1 MLHWKEIDDALGAV
15 VSAALKAANLPAVRE
30 RKDVKAPL
38 VRRSYRIDVGQTDG
52 MGTDDYAETGCDIE
66 IYFYPADGTRPR
78 DELNTAADA
87 IRAALREGVTVQGVV
102 LIPEDDITCDVD
114 GETLAVMLRLTW
126 IETAEE
132 TGEFMED
139 MVYG

>member
-1 MLHWKEIDDALGAV
+1 MT
-15 VSAALKAANLPAVRE
+15 
-30 RKDVKAPL
+30 L
-38 VRRSYRIDVGQTDG
+38 VRPTAWARTDCAA
-52 MGTDDYAETGCDIE
+52 TQACDIE

-87 IRAALREGVTVQGVV
+87 IRAALREGVTVQDVV
-102 LIPEDDITCDVD
+102 LIPEERHFLRRRRRDAAGI
-114 GETLAVMLRLTW
+114 MLRLAW

-132 TGEFMED
+132 TGEFMEE

>member
-1 MLHWKEIDDALGAV
+1 MIHWKEIDDALGAV

-52 MGTDDYAETGCDIE
+52 MGT
-66 IYFYPADGTRPR
+66 R

-102 LIPEDDITCDVD
+102 LIPEDDITCDAD

-132 TGEFMED
+132 TGEFMEE

>member
-1 MLHWKEIDDALGAV
+1 MIRWKEIDDALGAV
-15 VSAALKAANLPAVRE
+15 VSAALGAADLPAGRI
-30 RKDVKAPL
+30 RDDVKAPL

-52 MGTDDYAETGCDIE
+52 MGTDDYAEIE

-87 IRAALREGVTVQGVV
+87 IRAALREGVTVQDVV
-102 LIPEDDITCDVD
+102 LIPEDDITCDAD
-114 GETLAVMLRLTW
+114 GETLTVMLRLTW

-132 TGEFMED
+132 TGEFMEE

>member
-1 MLHWKEIDDALGAV
+1 MIRWKEIDDALGAV

-66 IYFYPADGTRPR
+66 IYFSCRRHAPAR
-78 DELNTAADA
+78 
-87 IRAALREGVTVQGVV
+87 RAEHGR
-102 LIPEDDITCDVD
+102 
-114 GETLAVMLRLTW
+114 
-126 IETAEE
+126 
-132 TGEFMED
+132 
-139 MVYG
+139 

>member
-1 MLHWKEIDDALGAV
+1 MIRWKEIDDALGAV
-15 VSAALKAANLPAVRE
+15 VSAALGAANLPAGRI
-30 RKDVKAPL
+30 RDDVKAPL

-52 MGTDDYAETGCDIE
+52 MGTDDYAETDCDIE

-102 LIPEDDITCDVD
+102 LIPEDDITCDAD

-132 TGEFMED
+132 TGEFMEE